1 MKQVLPLPADIRSGN
16 EYSGLISI
24 HNVEQR
30 SRTAKTPFILVLL
43 MLSTACFYLER
54 REVQKAT

>member
-1 MKQVLPLPADIRSGN
+1 MKQVLPLPADMRSGN
-16 EYSGLISI
+16 EYSGLI

-30 SRTAKTPFILVLL
+30 SRTPFILVLL